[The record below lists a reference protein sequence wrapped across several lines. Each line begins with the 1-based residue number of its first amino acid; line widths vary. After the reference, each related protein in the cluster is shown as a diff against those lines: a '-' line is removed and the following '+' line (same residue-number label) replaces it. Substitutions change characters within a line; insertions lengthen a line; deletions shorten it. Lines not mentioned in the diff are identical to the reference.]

1 MKLLEA
7 LCHECIHCSLIF
19 SVGEVKSPQISK
31 CKHQIWKTAA
41 FFGIYFRLM
50 LYNISADLFHCHVW
64 SQCCLTKTP
73 CYNCYYHL
81 AFFSRSLLYSISADL
96 TEKEYNQMRLY
107 CINTLSFKRRQLE
120 KVKNVFDLFVLLE
133 RGAYISPT
141 NTSVLKEMMRS
152 LDCGDLLDLINE
164 YQGNTYILYITFAI
178 KVYIFQI
185 TF

>member
-1 MKLLEA
+1 M
-7 LCHECIHCSLIF
+7 
-19 SVGEVKSPQISK
+19 
-31 CKHQIWKTAA
+31 
-41 FFGIYFRLM
+41 
-50 LYNISADLFHCHVW
+50 
-64 SQCCLTKTP
+64 
-73 CYNCYYHL
+73 
-81 AFFSRSLLYSISADL
+81 
-96 TEKEYNQMRLY
+96 
-107 CINTLSFKRRQLE
+107 NTLSFKRGQLE

-164 YQGNTYILYITFAI
+164 YQGNTYILYIIFAI